1 MKNLHKTLL
10 LFTLVLAVGLGFG
23 LRGARQGAGDEPA
36 DAEQSALEWA
46 LQSKQEEQN
55 PGPEDEPEP
64 EPEPA
69 AQPATATLLVCGD
82 AMAHSPQLNDAY
94 DSATGEYDFTHMFRS
109 VRDTISAADYSVV
122 NLETTLAGPEY
133 TGYPT
138 FSSPDSFAEALRDAG
153 FDLMLTANNHCCDRW
168 FDGLSRTL
176 DVLDGLGVAHVGTYR
191 TAEERAKDNGVYLAD
206 VGGISVAFVGYT
218 YGTNGIPL
226 AEGKEFSVSLFNTD
240 YMTDVS
246 TPDTAQIE
254 ADLAAARA
262 LDPDLICVLIHW
274 GLEYHTTQ
282 SEYQERVADLLIEN
296 GADIIFGGHSH
307 VPQPMEWRTVTC
319 DDGTERTAFVLYS
332 LGNFISSQKD
342 RYTDTTAAV
351 QLTLTR
357 DETGE
362 TAVTDVAYEPFY
374 RLRRDKSADE
384 VFALL
389 DVHKEIAAYESGAG
403 VVTQPQA
410 EALYRCIDDCRE
422 IFGAQWKNQI
432 AS

>member
-1 MKNLHKTLL
+1 MKKFHKTLL
-10 LFTLVLAVGLGFG
+10 LFAVVLALGLCVGLPN
-23 LRGARQGAGDEPA
+23 LHRETEPA
-36 DAEQSALEWA
+36 QPAASSEQSALEWA
-46 LQSKQEEQN
+46 FEPQKEPAAS
-55 PGPEDEPEP
+55 EPEP

-69 AQPATATLLVCGD
+69 PEPVVSTLLVCGD
-82 AMAHSPQLNDAY
+82 AMAHSPQLNDARRP
-94 DSATGEYDFTHMFRS
+94 DGSYDFTHMFRS
-109 VRDTISAADYSVV
+109 VKDVISQADYAVV

-138 FSSPDSFAEALRDAG
+138 FSSPDSFASALQDAG
-153 FDLMLTANNHCCDRW
+153 FDMMLTANNHCCDRW

-176 DVLDGLGVAHVGTYR
+176 DVLDELGVDHVGTYR
-191 TAEERAKDNGVYLAD
+191 TAEERALNNGVRVAD

-226 AEGKEFSVSLFNTD
+226 ADGKEFSVSLFNTD

-274 GLEYHTTQ
+274 GIEYQTTQ
-282 SEYQERVADLLIEN
+282 NAYQEEIADLLIEN

-319 DDGTERTAFVLYS
+319 ADGTERTAFVLYS

-351 QLTLTR
+351 QLTLTK
-357 DETGE
+357 DPATGE
-362 TAVTDVAYEPFY
+362 TDVTDAAYQPFY
-374 RLRRDKSADE
+374 RVRRDKGADE
-384 VFALL
+384 VFSLL
-389 DVHKEIAAYESGAG
+389 DAHKELAAYEAGAG
-403 VVTQPQA
+403 NVTQSQA
-410 EALYRCIDDCRE
+410 EALYRCIDDCRA
-422 IFGAQWKNQI
+422 IFGEEWTNRI
-432 AS
+432 AA